1 MYNGYL
7 AQVTKVHWWM
17 RHYSS
22 RTPKRH
28 WAYANSTHVVKL
40 DRGTLTGWKRKS
52 IEEGGAPT
60 AIVYKN
66 KAGKT
71 CYKGTAALKKT
82 EILSLHLIS

>member
-1 MYNGYL
+1 
-7 AQVTKVHWWM
+7 M
-17 RHYSS
+17 RHYAS

-28 WAYANSTHVVKL
+28 WAYSNSNQVSKL
-40 DRGTLTGWKRKS
+40 DRGRLTGWKRKS
-52 IEEGGAPT
+52 MEEGGAPT

-82 EILSLHLIS
+82 ETLSTHFD